1 MEVHLGGDLKG
12 GKTQRSWP
20 GAGSQAEGKGRAEY
34 PRRQTEDAF
43 LPGSPLP
50 STSYLQC
57 LLLLEPRGGGHGGL
71 LAVPGATL
79 SSSSLTLTWL
89 PG

>member
-34 PRRQTEDAF
+34 PRRQTEGRKTFPPRLTPALDLSPAAPTA
-43 LPGSPLP
+43 PGASWRRSWGAAGRP
-50 STSYLQC
+50 
-57 LLLLEPRGGGHGGL
+57 GGHPVL
-71 LAVPGATL
+71 V
-79 SSSSLTLTWL
+79 
-89 PG
+89 